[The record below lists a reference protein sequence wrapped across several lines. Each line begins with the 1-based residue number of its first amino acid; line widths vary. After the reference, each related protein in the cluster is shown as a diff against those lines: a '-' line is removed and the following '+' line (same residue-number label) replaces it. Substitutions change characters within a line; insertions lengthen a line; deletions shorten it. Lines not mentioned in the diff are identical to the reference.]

1 MPFTFLIKFP
11 EKKLYVL
18 FLLHFCWTALSRYS
32 LEKRQRLCPV
42 GQLILMDRRKQL
54 TVDPLSELYDTIE
67 VDDEFR
73 GGKKIRVNKRDQV

>member
-1 MPFTFLIKFP
+1 
-11 EKKLYVL
+11 
-18 FLLHFCWTALSRYS
+18 
-32 LEKRQRLCPV
+32 
-42 GQLILMDRRKQL
+42 MDRRKQL